1 MRLKVYRTDCTDP
14 YINLATEEYLT
25 MHAKEGEIALFLWQN
40 AHTIVIGRNQNPW
53 RECNVEKIKE
63 DNVYLSRRMSGGG
76 AVYHDMGNL
85 NFTFIARDD
94 LYDIRKQTDTILLAC
109 KLLGIN
115 AVRTG
120 RNDLVVNEQKFSGH
134 AYYSSNGYNYHHG
147 TIMMD
152 VDFNDM
158 PKYLRPSAAKLKSK
172 GVDSVRSRVTN
183 LKDYLPKLAPP
194 ENATERQ
201 LINNRKKLIKTM
213 QDALVEAFK
222 RNYQGELVEC
232 ELPKVPQKL
241 KDLYASEEWRLGTK
255 IPFEKEIEH
264 RFEWGEVDIQLGMK
278 GGIIEQCKI
287 YSDALEFRIF
297 DELEQQLKGCKYDA
311 ASILAIGLN
320 ACETSR
326 EREVLH
332 LIADAVE

>member
-1 MRLKVYRTDCTDP
+1 MKLKIYRTDCTNP

-25 MHAKEGEIALFLWQN
+25 MHASEGEMCVFLWQN

-94 LYDIRKQTDTILLAC
+94 LYDIGKQTDTILLAC
-109 KLLGIN
+109 RILGIN
-115 AVRTG
+115 AVKTG
-120 RNDLVVNEQKFSGH
+120 RNDLVVNDQKFSGH
-134 AYYSSNGYNYHHG
+134 AYFSSNGYNYHHG

-172 GVDSVRSRVTN
+172 GVESVRSRVTN
-183 LKDYLPKLAPP
+183 LKEYLPKMS
-194 ENATERQ
+194 
-201 LINNRKKLIKTM
+201 RKKLITTM
-213 QDALVEAFK
+213 QDALIEAFQ
-222 RNYQGELVEC
+222 RNYPGELIEC
-232 ELPKVPQKL
+232 ELPEVPQEL
-241 KDLYASEEWRLGTK
+241 KDHYASEEWRLGVK

-264 RFEWGEVDIQLGMK
+264 RFEWGEVDIQLAMK
-278 GGIIEQCKI
+278 GAVIDQCRI
-287 YSDALEFRIF
+287 YSDALEFRMF
-297 DELEQQLKGCKYDA
+297 DELEKKLLGCKYDA
-311 ASILAIGLN
+311 ATIKKLALDPGMP
-320 ACETSR
+320 SR
-326 EREVLH
+326 EREVVM
-332 LIADAVE
+332 LIANSVE

>member
-1 MRLKVYRTDCTDP
+1 MKLVVYRTDCTNP

-25 MHAKEGEIALFLWQN
+25 MNAKEDEMCLFLWQN

-63 DNVYLSRRMSGGG
+63 DKVYMSRRMSGGG

-94 LYDIRKQTDTILLAC
+94 LYDIGKQTDTILLAC
-109 KLLGIN
+109 RILGIN
-115 AVRTG
+115 AIKTG

-134 AYYSSNGYNYHHG
+134 AYFSSNTYNYHHG

-172 GVDSVRSRVTN
+172 GVESVRSRVTN
-183 LKDYLPKLAPP
+183 LKDYLPKMS
-194 ENATERQ
+194 
-201 LINNRKKLIKTM
+201 RKKLIATM

-222 RNYQGELVEC
+222 RNYPGELE
-232 ELPKVPQKL
+232 ERPLPEVPQEL
-241 KDLYASEEWRLGTK
+241 KDWYASEEWRYGNK
-255 IPFEKEIEH
+255 IPFEKEIEN
-264 RFEWGEVDIQLGMK
+264 RFEWGEVDIQLAMK
-278 GGIIEQCKI
+278 GGIIDKCRI
-287 YSDALEFRIF
+287 YSDALEFRMF
-297 DELEQQLKGCKYDA
+297 DEMEKKLVGCKYDA
-311 ASILAIGLN
+311 ASIRALGAPG
-320 ACETSR
+320 AATSR
-326 EREVLH
+326 EREVLF
-332 LIADAVE
+332 LIADSVE